1 MNSVSVK
8 HQDVNKMVIP
18 GSFLLLILF
27 YLVFFFLFFL
37 HLVAVLPKPK
47 NNAPAAED
55 DQPTVTT
62 SHHHHQHHHHS
73 APAAPAMKF
82 SLLSRDNKGRVEARQ
97 LLVPKDNPMA
107 VKLAKAEE
115 EARLEKLRIKE
126 RTLQLNSLNNDDVSI
141 FFLPSSLIFFHF

>member
-1 MNSVSVK
+1 M
-8 HQDVNKMVIP
+8 
-18 GSFLLLILF
+18 
-27 YLVFFFLFFL
+27 
-37 HLVAVLPKPK
+37 PKPK

-55 DQPTVTT
+55 DQPTVTA
-62 SHHHHQHHHHS
+62 SHHHQQHQHHHH

-141 FFLPSSLIFFHF
+141 FNLLPSFCSIE